1 MKKLTCLLLAVA
13 CLDVCV
19 AQQPPETPDSPG
31 GRGVLQTSERLF
43 VHFSAEVK
51 EAGKVLLQ
59 WDLDSS
65 MSSSMD
71 RDYFIIER
79 SSEGGPFETIGAQVS
94 NNEKLHYELVDQAP
108 PNGTDLYRIHYTS
121 QGGGNLYSKP
131 AELSMSGEVDFKFY
145 PNPVDKLLIVRTEHL
160 IELDILDPSGTVR
173 ISKRLQPGIQIV
185 NAATLERGVYI
196 LRVTDKESNRAISR
210 QLVKN

>member
-1 MKKLTCLLLAVA
+1 MKNLTCLILLVVS
-13 CLDVCV
+13 CVDVCV
-19 AQQPPETPDSPG
+19 AQQSPETPDSPG
-31 GRGVLQTSERLF
+31 RRHVLQTSEQFF
-43 VHFSAEVK
+43 VHFSAEFR

-65 MSSSMD
+65 VEG
-71 RDYFIIER
+71 DYFIVER
-79 SSEGGPFETIGAQVS
+79 SSEGGPFETIGAQIS
-94 NNEKLHYELVDQAP
+94 TRDKLHYDLVDQAP

-121 QGGGNLYSKP
+121 QSGGNLYSKP

-160 IELDILDPSGTVR
+160 IELDILDPSGVVR

-185 NAATLERGVYI
+185 NAAALEHGVYI

>member
-1 MKKLTCLLLAVA
+1 MKHLTCLLLLVVV
-13 CLDVCV
+13 CVVVCV
-19 AQQPPETPDSPG
+19 AQQSPETPDSPG
-31 GRGVLQTSERLF
+31 GRGVLQTSERFF
-43 VHFSAEVK
+43 VHFSTEVK

-65 MSSSMD
+65 MSG
-71 RDYFIIER
+71 DYFIVER

-94 NNEKLHYELVDQAP
+94 NSGKLHYELVDQAP

-121 QGGGNLYSKP
+121 QGGGNLYSKS

-185 NAATLERGVYI
+185 NASSLEHGVYI